1 MLNIPQRQKGKIFN
15 ALLLIKNGSVIYK
28 KNKSILPNYGVF
40 DEKRYF
46 STDKIDSTFLNIKK
60 RKLNFLYVRR
70 CGLMNLLKKTNPFNL
85 IY

>member
-46 STDKIDSTFLNIKK
+46 STDKNRF
-60 RKLNFLYVRR
+60 NF
-70 CGLMNLLKKTNPFNL
+70 F
-85 IY
+85 